1 MGAGTNRLANFSGA
15 LSRYGDLVL
24 AFLLVCIIGLLII
37 PLPSFIVDLL
47 ISTNICIST
56 ILIMLSLYLPRA
68 LAFST
73 FPSMLLFTTLF
84 RLALNVTTTRCILL
98 HGAQDQNAAGTI
110 INTFGNFVVGG
121 NPVVGAVIFLII
133 TIVQFVVIAK
143 GAERVSE
150 VAARFTLDAMPGKQ
164 MSIDADMRAGA
175 IDLDTARAR
184 RAELGQESQ
193 LYGAMDGAMKFVKGD
208 AIAGI
213 IITSINIVGGI
224 LIGMLMFDKD
234 AGWCVERF
242 GILTIGDGLVGQ
254 IPALLISIT
263 AGIIVTRVGSE
274 KAKPLGQEIVNQ
286 IFAQPKA
293 ILLGAGFLVLI
304 GLIPG
309 FPKIQLF
316 GLALVTGLVGI
327 SLRRRAQAAAE
338 AEARGEDP
346 LSAAA
351 PSEGTKP
358 KPKKKDGDDF
368 SMVTPLTVDID
379 AEIREAL
386 TYDELNDQIM
396 SIRRALYHDLGVPF
410 PGINLSLNQSLKG
423 GKYRLLVN
431 EVPVSEGTL
440 RKGWVFALED
450 PENLS
455 ATGIPFEGGKAFLAG
470 HETCWVK
477 EEDKPRLDESGI
489 RSLDVS
495 GVLTYHLS
503 SVLRRYAHEFLS
515 LQETRLLFDH
525 MEKEAGELVREVQR
539 VLPLQKI
546 TDVLQRLVQE
556 GICIRDLKRIT
567 QTLIEWGQKEKDA
580 VLLVEYVRTAL
591 SRYISYKFS
600 GGQNIVAAYLLDPSL
615 EEKIRKSVRQTSGG
629 SYLAMDPATVRSILA
644 VVKRTVGDLSKIP
657 QKPVVIV
664 SVDIRRFFRK
674 MIEKDYYELPVL
686 SFQEL
691 SAEINIQPLG
701 RLKL

>member
-1 MGAGTNRLANFSGA
+1 MFGRLTNFSGVF
-15 LSRYGDLVL
+15 SRYGDLVL
-24 AFLLVCIIGLLII
+24 AFLVVCIIGLLII
-37 PLPSFIVDLL
+37 PLPTPMVDLL
-47 ISTNICIST
+47 ISINLMIST
-56 ILIMLSLYLPRA
+56 VMLMLSLYLPRA

-73 FPSMLLFTTLF
+73 FPSMLLFTTLY
-84 RLALNVTTTRCILL
+84 RLALNVTTTRLILL
-98 HGAQDQNAAGTI
+98 KADAGEI
-110 INTFGNFVVGG
+110 IYTFGNFVVGG
-121 NPVVGAVIFLII
+121 NFLVGAVIFLLI

-175 IDLDTARAR
+175 IDQDTARAR
-184 RAELGQESQ
+184 RTELAKESQ

-208 AIAGI
+208 AIAGLI
-213 IITSINIVGGI
+213 MTSINIVGGI
-224 LIGMLMFDKD
+224 CVGVFMNGKD
-234 AGWCVERF
+234 VGWAVTRY
-242 GILTIGDGLVGQ
+242 GILTIGDGLVSQ
-254 IPALLISIT
+254 IPALLVSIT
-263 AGIIVTRVGSE
+263 SGVIVTRVGDVDN
-274 KAKPLGQEIVNQ
+274 KPLGQDIIGQ
-286 IFAQPKA
+286 FFAQPKA
-293 ILLGAGFLVLI
+293 ILLGALMLVAI

-309 FPKIQLF
+309 FPKIQIF
-316 GLALVTGLVGI
+316 GLAVFVAVVGY
-327 SLRRRAQAAAE
+327 SLILKTKLAVRASKS
-338 AEARGEDP
+338 EDP
-346 LSAAA
+346 LAAAA
-351 PSEGTKP
+351 PSEGSSP
-358 KPKKKDGDDF
+358 RPKKKEGDDF

-379 AEIREAL
+379 ADIRGAL
-386 TYDELNDQIM
+386 TYDALNEQIM
-396 SIRRALYHDLGVPF
+396 SVRRALYHDLGVPF
-410 PGINLSLNQSLKG
+410 PGINLSLNPALHDG
-423 GKYRLLVN
+423 RYRILVN
-431 EVPVSEGTL
+431 EVPVSEGVL
-440 RKGWVFALED
+440 RKGCIFALEE

-455 ATGIPFEGGKAFLAG
+455 ATGIAFETGKAFLAG

-477 EEDKPRLDESGI
+477 EEEKSRLDESGI
-489 RSLDVS
+489 RSLDLG

-503 SVLRRYAHEFLS
+503 GVLRRYSHEFLS

-525 MEKEAGELVREVQR
+525 AEKEAPELVKEVQR

-556 GICIRDLKRIT
+556 GISVRDLKRIT
-567 QTLIEWGQKEKDA
+567 QTLIEWGQKEKDS
-580 VLLVEYVRTAL
+580 VLLVEYVRAAL

-629 SYLAMDPATVRSILA
+629 SYLAMDPATVRSIIA
-644 VVKRTVGDLSKIP
+644 VVKRTIGDLAKIP
-657 QKPVVIV
+657 QKPVIIV
-664 SVDIRRFFRK
+664 SVDIRRYFRK

>member
-1 MGAGTNRLANFSGA
+1 MFNRLTNFSNVF
-15 LSRYGDLVL
+15 SRFGDLVL
-24 AFLLVCIIGLLII
+24 AFLVVCIIGLLII
-37 PLPSFIVDLL
+37 PLPTPMVDLL
-47 ISTNICIST
+47 IAINIMIST
-56 ILIMLSLYLPRA
+56 VMLMLSLYLPRA

-84 RLALNVTTTRCILL
+84 RLALNVTTTRLILL
-98 HGAQDQNAAGTI
+98 KADAGEI
-110 INTFGNFVVGG
+110 IYTFGNFVVGG
-121 NPVVGAVIFLII
+121 NFIVGAVIFLII

-175 IDLDTARAR
+175 IDQDTAKQR
-184 RAELGQESQ
+184 RNELAKESQ

-208 AIAGI
+208 AIAGLI
-213 IITSINIVGGI
+213 MTAINIIGGI
-224 LIGMLMFDKD
+224 CVGVFMNGKD
-234 AGWCVERF
+234 VGWAVTKY
-242 GILTIGDGLVGQ
+242 GILTIGDGLVSQ
-254 IPALLISIT
+254 IPALLVSIT
-263 AGIIVTRVGSE
+263 SGVIVTRVGDVDN
-274 KAKPLGQEIVNQ
+274 KPLGQDIINQ
-286 IFAQPKA
+286 FFAQPKA
-293 ILLGAGFLVLI
+293 ILLGSVMLVAI

-309 FPKIQLF
+309 FPKIQIF
-316 GLALVTGLVGI
+316 GLAAFVAAVGY
-327 SLRRRAQAAAE
+327 SLMLKAKIAAAR
-338 AEARGEDP
+338 AAQGEDP
-346 LSAAA
+346 LAAAA
-351 PSEGTKP
+351 PSEGAQP
-358 KPKKKDGDDF
+358 KPKKKEGDDF
-368 SMVTPLTVDID
+368 TMVTPLTVDID
-379 AEIREAL
+379 ADIRGAL
-386 TYDELNDQIM
+386 TYDALNDQIM

-410 PGINLSLNQSLKG
+410 PGINLSLNPAMKE

-431 EVPVSEGTL
+431 EVPVSEGAL
-440 RKGWVFALED
+440 RKGYIFALEE

-455 ATGIPFEGGKAFLAG
+455 ATGIPFESGKPFLAG
-470 HETCWVK
+470 YETCWVK
-477 EEDKPRLDESGI
+477 EEEKGRLDESGI
-489 RSLDVS
+489 RSLDLG
-495 GVLTYHLS
+495 GVLSYHLS
-503 SVLRRYAHEFLS
+503 EVLRHYAHEFLS

-525 MEKEAGELVREVQR
+525 MEKEAPELVREVQR

-567 QTLIEWGQKEKDA
+567 QTLIEWGQKEKDT
-580 VLLVEYVRTAL
+580 VLLVEYVRSAM

-629 SYLAMDPATVRSILA
+629 SYLAMDPATVRSILT
-644 VVKRTVGDLSKIP
+644 VVKRTVGDLHKIP

-664 SVDIRRFFRK
+664 SVDIRRYFRK

-701 RLKL
+701 RIKL